1 MISIFRATLLSG
13 LAVLI
18 LGTSINNAQ
27 ACTCPEPS
35 EQLATEYYEDMDH
48 VFEAE
53 IANATKDNFRHSPKI
68 KMKITRE
75 YKGEFADREVTFD
88 YNPNQNL
95 CGFNFKP
102 QELVTL
108 GAYAVEGKSP
118 RIAFSCAQMGVRKY
132 LIMQG
137 GYPR

>member
-1 MISIFRATLLSG
+1 MTSIFKTTLFTG
-13 LAVLI
+13 LTVLM
-18 LGTSINNAQ
+18 LGTSIDVAKS
-27 ACTCPEPS
+27 CTCPEPS

-53 IANATKDNFRHSPKI
+53 IANTTKDNFRHSPKI
-68 KMKITRE
+68 TMKITRE
-75 YKGEFADREVTFD
+75 YKGKFEDREVTFD

-95 CGFNFKP
+95 CGFEFKP